1 MKYCNKFGVQ
11 AIRHLCHTER
21 TDNQNITCYDYKNG
35 WGKKIKGNG
44 SPLVLAGEHI
54 CSSQKK
60 KKIMIKKE
68 WTIIH

>member
-1 MKYCNKFGVQ
+1 MG
-11 AIRHLCHTER
+11 E
-21 TDNQNITCYDYKNG
+21 
-35 WGKKIKGNG
+35 KIKGNG